1 MRTVWSVAD
10 SIVSPLG
17 LTSEENYSNLRKG
30 VSGVSKITAFNQA
43 PVYAAFMPEMND
55 EKAVTRFER
64 LCITA
69 LDQALTGLAL
79 PSDRTLFILSSTKG
93 NIDRLEKN
101 QADHPR
107 IHLPATAKFL
117 AARFGFKHH
126 TVVSNACI
134 SGVLALIV
142 AKRFL
147 EHDRYDHAVVVGAD
161 VLSQFIL
168 SGFQSLHALSTEPCK
183 PFDADRSGI
192 NLGEAASVMVLS
204 TMPERC
210 GGKPGIR
217 LAGEGLSNDANHIS
231 GPSRTGSELAQAVQ
245 QAMITSDCQAKDID
259 LLSAHGT
266 ATVYNDEMEAKAFA
280 LAGLSNAPLVGL
292 KGYYGHTLGAAGVL
306 ETVVSIHELQKNELI
321 PTRGFKT
328 QGVSQ
333 PLAISQQ
340 LETRSLHTALKT
352 GSGFGGCNAAL
363 IIKKE
368 K

>member
-1 MRTVWSVAD
+1 MRKVWSVAD

-17 LTSEENYSNLRKG
+17 FTSEENYTNLRKG
-30 VSGVSKITAFNQA
+30 ITGVSLIQAFNQA
-43 PVYAAFMPEMND
+43 PVYAAFMPEIKD
-55 EKAVTRFER
+55 EIEMTRFER
-64 LCITA
+64 ICVKA
-69 LDQALTGLAL
+69 VDQALTGLEL

-93 NIDRLEKN
+93 NIDRLEKS

-107 IHLPATAKFL
+107 IHLPETAKFL

-147 EHDRYDHAVVVGAD
+147 ERDRYDHAVVVGAD
-161 VLSQFIL
+161 VLSKFIL

-204 TMPERC
+204 ALPERC

-217 LAGEGLSNDANHIS
+217 LVGEGLSNDANHIS
-231 GPSRTGSELAQAVQ
+231 GPSRTGSELAYAVQ
-245 QAMITSDCQAKDID
+245 QAMIMSDCQAKDID

-280 LAGLSNAPLVGL
+280 LAGLGNTPLVGL
-292 KGYYGHTLGAAGVL
+292 KGYYGHTLGTAGVL
-306 ETVVSIHELQKNELI
+306 ETVISIHELQKNELI
-321 PTRGFKT
+321 PTRGFTT

-333 PLAISQQ
+333 PLTISRQ
-340 LETRSLHTALKT
+340 LEPRSLHTILKT